1 MDMKSVRKEH
11 GPMERMLSMVGRK
24 GALKVDGYHI
34 GPDKVKAYEDYL
46 IKWHRDP
53 PKFKPQTEKRDR
65 EDAKGES
72 SPEGK
77 RGPHGHQSF
86 KLLRGKLEDWMPKK
100 EAEEALQ
107 SNKQAAW
114 ETNYKD

>member
-77 RGPHGHQSF
+77 RGPRGPGKYSF
-86 KLLRGKLEDWMPKK
+86 VIVATGKEVEGSKNEVLDLLKEDLE
-100 EAEEALQ
+100 
-107 SNKQAAW
+107 S
-114 ETNYKD
+114 